1 MTRLTSKIQLL
12 TFFKNKPFHFIKSL
26 TKGTISMK
34 RNVVYLVGAGP
45 GDPCLITVK
54 GLECI
59 KKADV
64 VIYDYLVNTDLLSAA
79 KQDAEFI
86 YVGKQGSAHTM
97 EQEDINKLIA
107 KKALEGKIVTR
118 LKGGDPYIFG
128 RGGEE
133 AIVLHENNIP
143 FEVVPGITAAI
154 ASPNYAGIPV
164 THRDFTSTFGL
175 ITGHE
180 DPTKN
185 ESAID
190 WAKVSTGIGTIAF
203 YMGIKNLPYITEQ
216 LIKHGRS
223 KDTPVAVI
231 RWGTTPQQKT
241 IIGTLGTIVQ
251 KAKDIK
257 PPAITIV
264 GEVVKLR
271 DQLNWFETKPLFGK
285 TILVTRS
292 REQASEFADQLQ
304 EYGAHVLEFPPI
316 EIAKPDTL
324 KPLHT
329 AIKNK
334 HPYNWLVF
342 TSINGVDAFFRRLFE
357 LGKDIR
363 ELKGIKVCAIGPAT
377 EEGIKKYHIKVDCR
391 PPKFVAE
398 SVVEELRK
406 VTAIKGEKF
415 LLPRADIA
423 RSFLPEE
430 LQKLGGKVTDLVAY
444 KTVMAQPKDINLVD
458 KIKNGEIH
466 IVTFT
471 SSSTVR
477 NFIQIVGEKN
487 ISAFNGHVQ
496 FASIGP
502 ITTQTAEEMGFRVDI
517 KAKDYTIPGLV
528 DAILESA
535 ASSRKS

>member
-1 MTRLTSKIQLL
+1 
-12 TFFKNKPFHFIKSL
+12 
-26 TKGTISMK
+26 MK
-34 RNVVYLVGAGP
+34 RSIVYLVGAGP
-45 GDPCLITVK
+45 GDPRLITIK
-54 GLECI
+54 GMDCI

-64 VIYDYLVNTDLLSAA
+64 IIYDYLVNVDLLKNA
-79 KQDAEFI
+79 KPGVELI
-86 YVGKQGSAHTM
+86 YVGKQGGAHTM
-97 EQEDINKLIA
+97 EQDDINQLLV
-107 KKALEGKIVTR
+107 KKAQEDKIVTR
-118 LKGGDPYIFG
+118 LKGGDPYVFG

-133 AIVLHENNIP
+133 VLVLRENHVP

-154 ASPNYAGIPV
+154 ATPNYAGIPV
-164 THRDFTSTFGL
+164 THRDCTSTFGL

-180 DPTKN
+180 DPTKD
-185 ESAID
+185 ESSID
-190 WAKVSTGIGTIAF
+190 WSKISTGIGTLAF

-231 RWGTTPQQKT
+231 RWGTTSRQKT
-241 IIGTLGTIVQ
+241 VTGTLSTIVQ

-264 GEVVKLR
+264 GEVVNLR

-285 TILVTRS
+285 TIVVTRS
-292 REQASEFADQLQ
+292 REQASEFADQLY
-304 EYGAHVLEFPPI
+304 EHGAQVIEFPTI
-316 EIAKPDTL
+316 DIVKPDSIQ
-324 KPLHT
+324 PLDD
-329 AIKNK
+329 AIKNI
-334 HPYNWLVF
+334 HTFNWLVF
-342 TSINGVDAFFRRLFE
+342 TSINGVDAFFQRLFE
-357 LGKDIR
+357 LGKDVR
-363 ELKGIKVCAIGPAT
+363 ELKGLKVCAIGPAT
-377 EEGIKKYHIKVDCR
+377 EGGIEKYHIKVDCR

-398 SVVEELRK
+398 SVVEELKK
-406 VTAIKGEKF
+406 VTAIKGENF

-444 KTVMAQPKDINLVD
+444 KTVMAQPRDIDLAE
-458 KIKNGEIH
+458 KIKSGEIH

-477 NFIQIVGEKN
+477 NFIQLVGEKN
-487 ISAFNGHVQ
+487 IPSFNGHVK

-502 ITTQTAEEMGFRVDI
+502 ITTQTAEEMGLRIDI
-517 KAKDYTIPGLV
+517 KAREYTIPGLV

-535 ASSRKS
+535 ASKE

>member
-1 MTRLTSKIQLL
+1 M
-12 TFFKNKPFHFIKSL
+12 

-45 GDPCLITVK
+45 GDPRLITVK

-180 DPTKN
+180 DPTKK

-190 WAKVSTGIGTIAF
+190 WAKISTGIGTIAF

-241 IIGTLGTIVQ
+241 IIGTLATIVQ

-285 TILVTRS
+285 TIVVTRS
-292 REQASEFADQLQ
+292 REQASEFADQLY
-304 EYGAHVLEFPPI
+304 EYGAHVIEFPTI

-324 KPLHT
+324 KPLDE
-329 AIKNK
+329 AIN
-334 HPYNWLVF
+334 N
-342 TSINGVDAFFRRLFE
+342 INPFY
-357 LGKDIR
+357 I
-363 ELKGIKVCAIGPAT
+363 
-377 EEGIKKYHIKVDCR
+377 
-391 PPKFVAE
+391 
-398 SVVEELRK
+398 
-406 VTAIKGEKF
+406 
-415 LLPRADIA
+415 
-423 RSFLPEE
+423 
-430 LQKLGGKVTDLVAY
+430 
-444 KTVMAQPKDINLVD
+444 
-458 KIKNGEIH
+458 
-466 IVTFT
+466 
-471 SSSTVR
+471 
-477 NFIQIVGEKN
+477 
-487 ISAFNGHVQ
+487 
-496 FASIGP
+496 
-502 ITTQTAEEMGFRVDI
+502 
-517 KAKDYTIPGLV
+517 
-528 DAILESA
+528 
-535 ASSRKS
+535 